1 MGSVFASK
9 YRLRSNGRNI
19 VKGINGSY
27 IQRTWDYLSCSIEI
41 NIMCSKNRRFFF
53 PRVLDISELSVLAST
68 FLAHDDEL
76 EKLSFFLSVP
86 H

>member
-1 MGSVFASK
+1 MCLLQSIVYDQMEETSSK
-9 YRLRSNGRNI
+9 GLTEATF
-19 VKGINGSY
+19 KEHGIISLAVLKL
-27 IQRTWDYLSCSIEI
+27 ISCVPKIAD
-41 NIMCSKNRRFFF
+41 FFF

-86 H
+86 Q

>member
-1 MGSVFASK
+1 MEETLSK
-9 YRLRSNGRNI
+9 GLTEATF
-19 VKGINGSY
+19 KEHGIISLAVLKL
-27 IQRTWDYLSCSIEI
+27 ISCVPKIA
-41 NIMCSKNRRFFF
+41 FFS

-86 H
+86 Q

>member
-1 MGSVFASK
+1 MCLLQSIV
-9 YRLRSNGRNI
+9 YI

-41 NIMCSKNRRFFF
+41 NIMCSKNRRFFSS
-53 PRVLDISELSVLAST
+53 RVLDISELSVLAST

-76 EKLSFFLSVP
+76 KKLSFFLSVP
-86 H
+86 Q

>member
-1 MGSVFASK
+1 MCLLQSIV
-9 YRLRSNGRNI
+9 YI

-41 NIMCSKNRRFFF
+41 NIMCF

-68 FLAHDDEL
+68 FLSHDDEL

-86 H
+86 Q